1 MADIR
6 ERVDPM
12 LHPPD
17 DENFVLGQIQKYS
30 SLTERHL
37 DEIESLIKQGYPM
50 NSPEVKRLQQ
60 KLHDLEVKSNF
71 WRSRMLKYL

>member
-1 MADIR
+1 M
-6 ERVDPM
+6 
-12 LHPPD
+12 PPPIID
-17 DENFVLGQIQKYS
+17 DEEFVMAQIQKYS
-30 SLTERHL
+30 SLTERNL
-37 DEIESLIKQGYPM
+37 DLIERLIKKGYAM

>member
-6 ERVDPM
+6 ERSETIIQ
-12 LHPPD
+12 PPD
-17 DENFVLGQIQKYS
+17 DEEFVMNQIQKYS
-30 SLTERHL
+30 SMVEEYLGR
-37 DEIESLIKQGYPM
+37 IEKMIKKGYPM